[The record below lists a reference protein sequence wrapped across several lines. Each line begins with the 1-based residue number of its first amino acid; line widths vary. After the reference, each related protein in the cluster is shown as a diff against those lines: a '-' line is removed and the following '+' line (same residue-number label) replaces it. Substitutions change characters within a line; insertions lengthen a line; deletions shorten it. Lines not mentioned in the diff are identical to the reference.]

1 MCDLDKHSNKNIIYK
16 ILLNQYLFFSYMEDL
31 YGALQLL
38 ERDMDTVWGV
48 KWERQPENLSKV
60 KLMQILTF
68 QVYLQKKN
76 PNKTKQT
83 QTKKPKQNQ

>member
-1 MCDLDKHSNKNIIYK
+1 
-16 ILLNQYLFFSYMEDL
+16 MEDL

-38 ERDMDTVWGV
+38 ERDVDTVWGV

-68 QVYLQKKN
+68 QVYLQKT